1 MSNTISLYIH
11 LPFCKEKCKYC
22 DFYSL
27 PSNVINNKILKEYLT
42 SIVNELEYYSLLLT
56 NFEIDTIYFGGGTP
70 NSIENYIL
78 DDFFYSFFSTLNK
91 INKNHEI
98 DKSEITIELNPQF
111 ISNDQ
116 ILLIKKYPF
125 NRISLGIQSLVNEN
139 LEFLGRNANLDETI
153 NSIEPI
159 LSCFDNVSLD
169 FILGLPRNNLE
180 KQLKILKKYI
190 KKYESLVHLS
200 FYILNIAEGTRLY
213 QDIYQLSKESKNRI
227 LEEIE
232 NNSVIQY
239 IKVCKFLKKMG
250 FEHYEISNFSRNKS
264 YSQHNLRYWQSKPYI
279 GLGASA
285 HSYLYN
291 IRYQN
296 TCINDYL
303 AIWNHKIYEKR
314 YLGFKDNIY
323 ENKFENEFDEN
334 ELEKELINGLVN
346 SMKFLKRN
354 YEIMDNNKKLNEFI
368 MLSLRTSDGLDFNK
382 LKNSFDID
390 FYKEKETE
398 LKHLQKKE
406 LIYIENNKIKI
417 SELNFLFY
425 NEIVRKLLF

>member
-11 LPFCKEKCKYC
+11 IPFCKEKCKYC

-27 PSNVINNKILKEYLT
+27 PSNILNNKTIKEYLT
-42 SIVNELEYYSLLLT
+42 SIVNELEYYNLLLK

-98 DKSEITIELNPQF
+98 DKSEITVELNPQF

-125 NRISLGIQSLVNEN
+125 NRISLGIQSLTNES
-139 LEFLGRNANLDETI
+139 LEFLGRNANLNETI
-153 NSIEPI
+153 DSIEPI
-159 LSCFDNVSLD
+159 LSSFDNVSLD
-169 FILGLPRNNLE
+169 FILGLPNSNLE

-190 KKYESLVHLS
+190 KKYKSLVHLS

-227 LEEIE
+227 LKEIE

-250 FEHYEISNFSRNKS
+250 FEHYEISNFARKKS
-264 YSQHNLRYWQSKPYI
+264 YSRHNLRYWKSRPYL

-296 TCINDYL
+296 TCIKDYL
-303 AIWNHKIYEKR
+303 SIWNHKICGKG
-314 YLGFKDNIY
+314 YLGFKDNIF
-323 ENKFENEFDEN
+323 ENKLKNKLEN
-334 ELEKELINGLVN
+334 ELENELVN
-346 SMKFLKRN
+346 TMKFLKRN
-354 YEIMDNNKKLNEFI
+354 YEILDNNKKLNEFI
-368 MLSLRTSDGLDFNK
+368 MLSLRTFDGLDVNE
-382 LKNSFDID
+382 LKNNFNTD
-390 FYKEKETE
+390 FFKEKEE
-398 LKHLQKKE
+398 EIKCLQKKE
-406 LIYIENNKIKI
+406 LVYIKNNRIKI
-417 SELNFLFY
+417 SENNFLFY